1 MKYLQTLDP
10 GDPHYTQL
18 LAQKAAHRLCFP
30 KDLKGYQKKVPALI
44 RRRLAAAFKIIV
56 CLTAFLFAAIH
67 PHPLT
72 WNLGVIAALA
82 AIIFVS

>member
-10 GDPHYTQL
+10 GDPHYAQL

-30 KDLKGYQKKVPALI
+30 KDLKRDQKKAPSLV
-44 RRRLAAAFKIIV
+44 RRRLAAAFKVTV
-56 CLTAFLFAAIH
+56 CLTALLVAAIH

-72 WNLGVIAALA
+72 WNLGVVATLA